1 MFFVAVVCLC
11 RPPPRVQAMCS
22 GLQGNPSEAVSFTTL
37 SCEPDPPNP
46 PKKNSGTK
54 NSLILQW
61 KVKEKTA

>member
-1 MFFVAVVCLC
+1 MFFFLFVCVM
-11 RPPPRVQAMCS
+11 PPPRVQAMCS

-46 PKKNSGTK
+46 PKKISGTK
-54 NSLILQW
+54 NSLLLQW